1 MKSLA
6 RGLVLFG
13 LIVSACGPSV
23 RGDGVLRIY
32 TSVTQDT
39 VDAVLAGFDSGIE
52 VEVFRA
58 PTGDIAARLAT
69 EQRQGGILADVLWL
83 TDPLSIQQYEADGL
97 LEEWRPD
104 NADAL
109 PADLVTETFF
119 GTRLLVVVAVQQDG
133 SDAVRSWDDLAAS
146 GLADAVVL
154 PDPGF
159 AGSAF
164 GAMGFFALSDRFG
177 FDFYRR
183 LAGHGATQVSSPG
196 DVIAGVAEGRFVAGM
211 TLDGPARRAVA
222 NGSPIEI
229 VYPEPGG
236 IAIYSPIAVVVDAD
250 RNEARSFVEHVLS
263 VDGQTAVAATGWQ
276 PVRPEVAWSEE
287 TGPLV
292 FPDWSALF
300 DRQSDLMDEYRSIFP
315 G

>member
-133 SDAVRSWDDLAAS
+133 SS

-250 RNEARSFVEHVLS
+250 RNEARAFVEHVLS